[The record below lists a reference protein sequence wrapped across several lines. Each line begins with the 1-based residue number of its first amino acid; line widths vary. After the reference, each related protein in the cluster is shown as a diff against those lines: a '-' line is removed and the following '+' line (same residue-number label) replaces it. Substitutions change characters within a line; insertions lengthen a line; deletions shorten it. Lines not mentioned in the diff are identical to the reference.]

1 MTGSNPVS
9 RGPRRS
15 NLRGAVITL
24 ILEAA
29 VVAALGVVGVG
40 MSLLVLWL
48 AG

>member
-1 MTGSNPVS
+1 MTGSTPVS
-9 RGPRRS
+9 RGPGRS

-29 VVAALGVVGVG
+29 VVATLGVVTVG
-40 MSLLVLWL
+40 MSLLALWL

>member
-1 MTGSNPVS
+1 MTESDPVS
-9 RGPRRS
+9 RGPGRS

-29 VVAALGVVGVG
+29 VVATLGFIGVG